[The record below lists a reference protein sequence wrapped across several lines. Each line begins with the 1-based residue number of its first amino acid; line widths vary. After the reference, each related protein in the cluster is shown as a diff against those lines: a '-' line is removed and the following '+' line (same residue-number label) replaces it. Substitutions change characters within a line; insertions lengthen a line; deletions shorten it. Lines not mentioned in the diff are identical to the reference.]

1 MRVIKLYIDKLG
13 KKYMKKILLSSMLSL
28 LSLSLWA
35 VTASPYPF
43 EMTLPEISEE
53 KQTIIEEIVK
63 LQVIW
68 MENFAKEYPNL
79 ADNARMIHTSDD
91 GAYNTSYYADQKPCY
106 LC

>member
-1 MRVIKLYIDKLG
+1 
-13 KKYMKKILLSSMLSL
+13 MKKILLSSMLSL

-91 GAYNTSYYADQKPCY
+91 LTGKLQMQRIND
-106 LC
+106 